1 MPAMKTTARTLL
13 VALGLT
19 AALAA
24 PALAATCGNNAAG
37 FPAWLDDF
45 KAEARS
51 QGISQ
56 GTIQAALGDVSYD
69 KKVIGLD
76 RNQKSFKLSL
86 EQFMERRAPSSFVK
100 KGKGI
105 IAQNAALLNGIEKR
119 YGVQKEVL
127 VAIWGMETGFGAN
140 SGNMN
145 IFRSLATLSYD
156 CRRSDFFTEELLA
169 ALQIVER
176 GDKRASD
183 MRGAWAG
190 EIGQTQFLAKNYLR
204 YAVDGDGDGRR
215 DLIRSKA
222 DVLASTANFMKE
234 HGWVA
239 GGGYGPG
246 DVNYGV
252 FRDWNRAEVY
262 QKALSLFASKLAN

>member
-1 MPAMKTTARTLL
+1 MSAMKTTARTLL
-13 VALGLT
+13 AALALS

-37 FPAWLDDF
+37 FPAWLEDF
-45 KAEARS
+45 KGEARA

-86 EQFMERRAPSSFVK
+86 DQFMERRAPSSFVK

-105 IAQNAALLNGIEKR
+105 IAQNAGMLNAIEKR

-204 YAVDGDGDGRR
+204 FAVDGDGDGRR

-222 DVLASTANFMKE
+222 DVLASTANFMQQ

-239 GGGYGPG
+239 GAGYGPG
-246 DVNYGV
+246 ETNYGV
-252 FRDWNRAEVY
+252 FRDWNRAGVY
-262 QKALSLFASKLAN
+262 QQALALFASKLAN